1 MAEERVQRRLA
12 AILATDA
19 VGYSRLM
26 GVDEESTLRTL
37 KSHCE
42 IIDRLIVRHEGRIF
56 SSGGDSVLAE
66 FGSAVEAVRAA
77 ISIQEE
83 LRVRN
88 AELAEER
95 RMNFRIGINV
105 GDIMVEGDNLFGD
118 GVNVAARLEGL
129 AEAGGICIS
138 GSTFDQVKNKL
149 SVGFEDIGPQQVKNI
164 AEPVRAYRARTWSAD
179 TAPSADLTRPLPLP
193 DKPSIAV
200 LPFDNI
206 GNDEEQEYFAD
217 GITEDLITALAR
229 IHSFFVT
236 ARNSSFSYKGQS
248 PDIRQVADDL
258 GVRYVLEGSVRKAGS
273 RVRITSQLIDGTTG
287 NHLWAERYDREIGDV
302 FDLQDEMTEK
312 IVGAIEPA
320 ISKAEIQRS
329 RSKRPDNLDAWDLCQ
344 HGWWHRYRNRRE
356 DYVSARSFFERA
368 IEKDP
373 EFVSALAGLADT
385 LAYEVV
391 FSFAEEPAA
400 QVARAIDLGRRAVE
414 IDDEDPVAH
423 LSLGRAYLAG
433 RQFENGI
440 RTLREALRL
449 NPYFAGAHYSLGGL
463 YIVTG
468 RFQEGIDAIRKM
480 IALSPQDLFMGPSYA
495 RLAQAFLAMKDYEKA
510 VENAEEAF
518 RCPIQPHWPGKSYLV
533 SALGHL
539 GRQDEARQAIEE
551 LQGLV
556 PGITINWVRSQDL
569 PISMGQGCTEDYLDG
584 LHKAGLPE

>member
-1 MAEERVQRRLA
+1 MPKPLPPRVQLDNRTSKKEQSVRLRPVERKDLDLLAKWINDPEVVAHTGPYEPISMLRQHQWFEAVSEDPNIRLFGIEQVQDSRLIGSCGLYDIHWRIRMAE
-12 AILATDA
+12 
-19 VGYSRLM
+19 
-26 GVDEESTLRTL
+26 LR
-37 KSHCE
+37 
-42 IIDRLIVRHEGRIF
+42 
-56 SSGGDSVLAE
+56 
-66 FGSAVEAVRAA
+66 
-77 ISIQEE
+77 
-83 LRVRN
+83 
-88 AELAEER
+88 
-95 RMNFRIGINV
+95 MRIGDKASWGQGLGTEATHRLV
-105 GDIMVEGDNLFGD
+105 DFGFHD
-118 GVNVAARLEGL
+118 L
-129 AEAGGICIS
+129 
-138 GSTFDQVKNKL
+138 GSQ
-149 SVGFEDIGPQQVKNI
+149 EVKNI
-164 AEPVRAYRARTWSAD
+164 AEPVHAFEIRATTAD
-179 TAPSADLTRPLPLP
+179 GGVSDATEPALALP

-217 GITEDLITALAR
+217 GITEDLITALSR

-258 GVRYVLEGSVRKAGS
+258 GVRYVLEGSVRKAGR

-320 ISKAEIQRS
+320 ISKSEIQRS
-329 RSKRPDNLDAWDLCQ
+329 RLKRPDNLDAWDLCQ

-400 QVARAIDLGRRAVE
+400 QVERAIDLGRRAVE
-414 IDDEDPVAH
+414 FDDEDPVAH

-440 RTLREALRL
+440 RALREALRL
-449 NPYFAGAHYSLGGL
+449 NPYFAAAQYSLGGL

-468 RFQEGIDAIRKM
+468 RFLEGIDAIRKM

-495 RLAQAFLAMKDYEKA
+495 RLAQAFLALKDYEKA

-518 RCPIQPHWPGKSYLV
+518 RCPVQPHWPGKSYLV

-539 GRQDEARQAIEE
+539 GRQGEAMQAIEE

-556 PGITINWVRSQDL
+556 PGITISWVRSRDL
-569 PISMGQGCTEDYLDG
+569 PISMGQDFTEDYLDG
-584 LHKAGLPE
+584 LRKAGLPE